1 METAGAR
8 LAPREGRGGQPA
20 SPHSPQ
26 HLLGTQ
32 SPLPTTAV
40 AVSFQYPRTPNGLF
54 SGFPCTFQRGIF
66 LAVLS
71 LILFLFPA
79 PTCVSILHTCSCPM
93 AWSRLCLSPTL
104 GKHPVLPYSQ
114 NQKCRD
120 RQNSSPSSNREENQ
134 HMVTKS
140 RAHQGAPL
148 KRGFWGFFRQTTTRY
163 LKKQPTKPSWCGVR
177 DRGVMPLLQTSAL
190 NEAWRL
196 NDARFSS
203 SPWWK
208 ICQRLAVQ
216 KLDTSA
222 SYVQDKDTS
231 GLPLKPKFW

>member
-40 AVSFQYPRTPNGLF
+40 AVSLQYPRPLN
-54 SGFPCTFQRGIF
+54 RAF
-66 LAVLS
+66 LWLS
-71 LILFLFPA
+71 LYLSEGHLPCSAVPYSLFPA

-93 AWSRLCLSPTL
+93 AWPRLCLSPTL

-134 HMVTKS
+134 HMVTQS
-140 RAHQGAPL
+140 RAHRGAPL

-163 LKKQPTKPSWCGVR
+163 LKKQPTKPS
-177 DRGVMPLLQTSAL
+177 
-190 NEAWRL
+190 
-196 NDARFSS
+196 
-203 SPWWK
+203 
-208 ICQRLAVQ
+208 
-216 KLDTSA
+216 
-222 SYVQDKDTS
+222 
-231 GLPLKPKFW
+231 